1 MKPLTADQLSHIL
14 HLLDSGA
21 SAHEISTSTTAH
33 CSTISRIKSK
43 YHSNLAKPT
52 SGCPKLLTPAD
63 TYYVVHLVASQKADN
78 ASQVKKLLTHT
89 LPHPVST
96 KTIHQNLSCTGMKAV
111 VKVKCPLLTA
121 KHHRVHLDWAL
132 AHQNWTLEDW
142 KRVVWSDETKINHL
156 GSDGRKW
163 IWKKKGEG
171 LSDRLVSGTL
181 KFGGG
186 SLMMWGCMFWE

>member
-21 SAHEISTSTTAH
+21 SAHEISASTTAH
-33 CSTISRIKSK
+33 CFTISRIRSR
-43 YHSNLAKPT
+43 YCLDLAKAT
-52 SGCPKLLTPAD
+52 GGHPKLLILAD
-63 TYYVVHLVASQKADN
+63 TYYVVRLIASQKADN
-78 ASQVKKLLTHT
+78 VSQVKKLLTHT

-96 KTIHQNLSCTGMKAV
+96 KTIHQNLSHTGRKVV
-111 VKVKCPLLTA
+111 VKVKCPFLTA
-121 KHHRVHLDWAL
+121 KHHRVCLDWAL

-142 KRVVWSDETKINHL
+142 KRVVWSDKTKINCL

-163 IWKKKGEG
+163 VWKKKGEG

-186 SLMMWGCMFWE
+186 SLMMWDCIFWE